1 MIVKSK
7 EQLKTVMKDNSFSY
21 TEYMKVR
28 KIAKLFKSKNIK
40 IVLRQTQNSV

>member
-7 EQLKTVMKDNSFSY
+7 EQLRTVMRGEGFSY

>member
-1 MIVKSK
+1 MIVKNK
-7 EQLKTVMKDNSFSY
+7 EQLKTVMRGEQYSY